1 MTETNVKTSMVLPVD
16 FAELY
21 SQVDGLSLQNLFYV
35 KNNAKKPTFMYA
47 YSALFQEIS

>member
-1 MTETNVKTSMVLPVD
+1 MAKQLWK
-16 FAELY
+16 FLIAR
-21 SQVDGLSLQNLFYV
+21 FYV